1 MKWLICLFA
10 VFALTLSAAD
20 VTGTWK
26 GSAETPNGSIERIF
40 VFKTDGNKLT
50 GETSSN
56 MFGKSVIEDGKIDGD
71 TISFDIKVN
80 FQGNE
85 GTVEYKG
92 KVEGDQIHFT
102 AEIPAVSYKVE
113 YDAHRTSH

>member
-1 MKWLICLFA
+1 MKWLICVLA
-10 VFALTLSAAD
+10 AFALTLSAAD

-26 GSAETPNGSIERIF
+26 GTAQTPNGSAERTF

-56 MFGKSVIEDGKIDGD
+56 MFGKSAIEDGKIDGD
-71 TISFDIKVN
+71 NISFNLKVN
-80 FQGNE
+80 IQGTE
-85 GTVEYKG
+85 GTVEYRG
-92 KVEGDQIHFT
+92 KVEGELIHFT
-102 AEIPAVSYKVE
+102 VEIPAMSYKVE